1 MIQIKLASKDEIERV
16 FELVEALLRELE
28 DAPDE
33 FAGLDRAT
41 TIASLKDVGGRFQ
54 AFLAKAADGACVGVA
69 TVVESWAIYAGGA
82 YGVIDEMYVVPEFR
96 SRGVGKLLIDA
107 IKEYGREKGWR
118 RIDVTA
124 PPEEKWKRTVAFYES
139 LGFVFTGPK
148 MRVGIV

>member
-1 MIQIKLASKDEIERV
+1 MIQIKVASKDEIERV

-28 DAPDE
+28 DLPDE
-33 FAGLDRAT
+33 FAGLDRAKT
-41 TIASLKDVGGRFQ
+41 TASLKDVGGRFQ
-54 AFLAKAADGACVGVA
+54 AFLAKVADGAYVGVA

-96 SRGVGKLLIDA
+96 SHGVGKLLIDA
-107 IKEYGREKGWR
+107 IREFGREKGWR

-139 LGFVFTGPK
+139 QGFVFTGPK
-148 MRVGIV
+148 MRVQV